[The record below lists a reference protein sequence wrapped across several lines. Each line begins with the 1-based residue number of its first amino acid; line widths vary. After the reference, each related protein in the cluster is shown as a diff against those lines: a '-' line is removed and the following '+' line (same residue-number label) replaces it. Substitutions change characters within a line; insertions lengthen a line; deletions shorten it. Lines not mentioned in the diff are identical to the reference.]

1 VAENILARLFEYDE
15 WATCTLLRAC
25 RALDDVA
32 LGSMLH
38 ERSEWTVRR
47 TLAHIVECQRGYL
60 CLLGAPAGDAL
71 GPAPSLRDLEDSAR
85 ATGAG
90 LRALATG
97 ETAGRTERFRT
108 DDGYAI
114 EPWVVLVQAVQ
125 HAIDH
130 RRQVQDRLRALG
142 IEPPRLDGWAF
153 GEAVGAVERAASP
166 R

>member
-1 VAENILARLFEYDE
+1 MAENVLARLFEYDE
-15 WATCTLLRAC
+15 WATCTLLQAC
-25 RALDDVA
+25 GALRDDALDA
-32 LGSMLH
+32 RLH

-60 CLLGAPAGDAL
+60 RLLGAPAGDAL
-71 GPAPSLRDLEDSAR
+71 GAEPTLRDLEESAR

-90 LRALATG
+90 LRALVTG

-114 EPWVVLVQAVQ
+114 EPWVVLVQAIQ

-153 GEAVGAVERAASP
+153 GEAVGAVVRSP
-166 R
+166 PVP